1 MGRPAATSKSGW
13 AASPIPARGGALLPS
28 EANRRQDRDPL
39 RTGIFGL
46 TLVICIVLVA
56 FGYTGLPF
64 WPHGRPY
71 SAYFTDAGGITPGN
85 DVYVSGIKVG
95 QVTSVGLA
103 GDTAK
108 VGFTVDRH
116 IAVGNQSLASIRTDT
131 ILGERSIAV
140 TPAGSGITTTIP
152 LSRTTTPYALN
163 SALQDLGGN
172 AADLDKDEFEKS
184 LQVLTDALQDAT
196 PQLRGALDGVT
207 SLSRT
212 LNRRDEALGSLLAH
226 AKSVTEVLADRA
238 GQVNKLV
245 LDGNQLFAALDARR
259 AALAQLIAGIDDV
272 SQQLSGFVADNRK
285 EFGPALSKLN
295 LVLDTL
301 TERHEYISEALK
313 RLPAYATTLG
323 EVVGSGPGFNVNVYG
338 VLPAPIVGIM
348 FDAVFQPG
356 KLPDSFADYLRG
368 LIQERWIIRPQ
379 SP

>member
-1 MGRPAATSKSGW
+1 MPSKADTG
-13 AASPIPARGGALLPS
+13 
-28 EANRRQDRDPL
+28 DPL

-46 TLVICIVLVA
+46 VLVICIVLVA

-64 WPHGRPY
+64 WPQGRSY
-71 SAYFTDAGGITPGN
+71 DAYFSDAGGITPGN

-95 QVTSVGLA
+95 QVKSVGLA

-108 VGFTVDRH
+108 VSFTVNRR
-116 IAVGNQSLASIRTDT
+116 IAVGSQSLASIRTDT

-140 TPAGSGITTTIP
+140 TPAGSGSATTIP
-152 LSRTTTPYALN
+152 LSRTTTPYALG
-163 SALQDLGGN
+163 SALEDLGRN
-172 AADLDKDEFEKS
+172 AGDLDKAQFEKS
-184 LQVLTDALQDAT
+184 LQVITNALHDAT

-212 LNRRDEALGSLLAH
+212 LNRRDEALASLLAH

-238 GQVNKLV
+238 GQVNKLI

-259 AALAQLIAGIDDV
+259 AALSQLIAGIRDV

-301 TERHEYISEALK
+301 NERHEYITEALK

-338 VLPAPIVGIM
+338 VVPAPIVGIM

>member
-1 MGRPAATSKSGW
+1 MPRTSAEG
-13 AASPIPARGGALLPS
+13 
-28 EANRRQDRDPL
+28 RDPL

-46 TLVICIVLVA
+46 TLVVCIVLVA
-56 FGYTGLPF
+56 FGYTALPF
-64 WPHGRPY
+64 WPQGRPY
-71 SAYFTDAGGITPGN
+71 TAYFTDAGGIVPGN

-95 QVTSVGLA
+95 QVKSVELA
-103 GDTAK
+103 GDSAK
-108 VGFTVDRH
+108 VTFTMDRH
-116 IAVGNQSLASIRTDT
+116 IAVGNQSLASIKTDT
-131 ILGERSIAV
+131 ILGQRAIGV
-140 TPAGSGITTTIP
+140 TPAGSGTVTTIP

-163 SALQDLGGN
+163 SALQDLGHN
-172 AADLDKDEFEKS
+172 AGDLDKGQLEKS

-212 LNRRDEALGSLLAH
+212 LNRRDEALEGLLAH
-226 AKSVTEVLADRA
+226 AKSVTAVLAERA
-238 GQVNKLV
+238 GQVNKLI
-245 LDGNQLFAALDARR
+245 LDGNQLFAALDERR
-259 AALAQLIAGIDDV
+259 AALAQLISGIDDV

-295 LVLDTL
+295 LVLDL
-301 TERHEYISEALK
+301 LNERHEYISEALK
-313 RLPAYATTLG
+313 RLPQYATTLG

-338 VLPAPIVGIM
+338 VLPSPMIGMV

-356 KLPDSFADYLRG
+356 KFPASFADYLRG

>member
-1 MGRPAATSKSGW
+1 MGQPVATSGSRW
-13 AASPIPARGGALLPS
+13 AVSPIPARGGALLPS
-28 EANRRQDRDPL
+28 KADIRDPL

-46 TLVICIVLVA
+46 VLVTCIVLVA

-64 WPHGRPY
+64 WPQGRPY
-71 SAYFTDAGGITPGN
+71 TAYFSDAGGITPGN

-95 QVTSVGLA
+95 QVKSVGLA
-103 GDTAK
+103 GDTAR
-108 VGFTVDRH
+108 VTFTVDRH
-116 IAVGNQSLASIRTDT
+116 IAVGNQSLAAIRTDT
-131 ILGERSIAV
+131 ILGQRAVSV
-140 TPAGSGITTTIP
+140 TPAGSGTATTIP

-163 SALQDLGGN
+163 SALEDLGRN
-172 AADLDKDEFEKS
+172 AGDLDKAQFEKS
-184 LQVLTDALQDAT
+184 LQVLTDSLRDAT

-212 LNRRDEALGSLLAH
+212 LNRRDEALGNLLAH

-238 GQVNKLV
+238 AQVNKLV

-259 AALAQLIAGIDDV
+259 AALGQLIAGIRDV

-295 LVLDTL
+295 QVLDL
-301 TERHEYISEALK
+301 LNERHEYITEALK

-368 LIQERWIIRPQ
+368 LIQERWTIRPQ